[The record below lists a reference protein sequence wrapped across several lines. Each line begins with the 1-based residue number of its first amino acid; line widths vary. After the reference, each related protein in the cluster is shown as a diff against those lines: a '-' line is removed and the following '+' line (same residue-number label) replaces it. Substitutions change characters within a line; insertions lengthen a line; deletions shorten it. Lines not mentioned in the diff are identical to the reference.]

1 MAELSITDGSLY
13 LRPADIFSI
22 AQERNNPNE
31 LFNSHRRLVI
41 PSSGPCWTLYGWEL
55 VRMPF
60 QRMQDRDSFQELE
73 DTDAIPTELFDGLLH
88 ATIVS
93 QISLLRSRAPNV
105 TAVRLGAKGP
115 ACQVQNEEAS

>member
-22 AQERNNPNE
+22 AQERNSPKD

-41 PSSGPCWTLYGWEL
+41 PSSGPCWRLLSL

-60 QRMQDRDSFQELE
+60 QPVQADDGILPSSDVRYSSPSETLTQSPVDELSHEDDRLQ
-73 DTDAIPTELFDGLLH
+73 TM
-88 ATIVS
+88 VS
-93 QISLLRSRAPNV
+93 HINSL
-105 TAVRLGAKGP
+105 
-115 ACQVQNEEAS
+115 